1 MWGSEAI
8 NHISIQND
16 VVLKTHQWI
25 AIKRRR
31 FEHVPQ
37 RQGIKL

>member
-16 VVLKTHQWI
+16 VLKTHQWI
-25 AIKRRR
+25 AIKRGR